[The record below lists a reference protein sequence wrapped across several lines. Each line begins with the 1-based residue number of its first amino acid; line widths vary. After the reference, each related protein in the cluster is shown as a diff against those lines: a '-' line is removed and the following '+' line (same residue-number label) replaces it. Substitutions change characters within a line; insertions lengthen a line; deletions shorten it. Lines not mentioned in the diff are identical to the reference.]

1 MEAKGKVSIRNFRPR
16 DLSAYVQ
23 LVNEIDRV
31 DRLGKA
37 TSLEHMKERLG
48 QPGYHP
54 EEDLFFAEQDGVL
67 VGYADISPELEIGR
81 VILDGA
87 VHPHYRH
94 RGVDKRLLESALEQ
108 SRAMGAK
115 LVHLALP
122 GQSKDIQRLVQERG
136 FRLVRRHWQMGL
148 KRYRESLHLP
158 QGFQLRHFIPGDEER
173 LCTLQN
179 LAFAGSWGFRPD
191 TVERIRYLVNMS
203 LCHAEGII
211 FVTEGERVVGY
222 CLAMDDPVEKG
233 KGYIRMMGVDPLY
246 RGQGLGRAVLLAGIN
261 YLQRRGMGAIELTVD
276 SRNLVARRLYRS
288 VGFRRKGI
296 ILWYQKTLS

>member
-1 MEAKGKVSIRNFRPR
+1 MEGKGKISIRNFRPS

-37 TSLEHMKERLG
+37 ISLEHMRERLG

-67 VGYADISPELEIGR
+67 VGYSDIFPELEIGR

-87 VHPHYRH
+87 VHPDYRR
-94 RGVDKRLLESALEQ
+94 RGVGKRLMEIALEQ

-122 GQSKDIQRLVQERG
+122 GQSKDSQRLVQERG
-136 FRLVRRHWQMGL
+136 FRLVRLHWQMSL
-148 KRYRESLHLP
+148 KRYTESLHLR
-158 QGFQLRHFIPGDEER
+158 QGFQLRHFLRGDEER

-179 LAFAGSWGFRPD
+179 LAFAGSWGFRPN
-191 TVERIRYLVNMS
+191 TVEQIRYLTNMS
-203 LCHAEGII
+203 LFHGEGII
-211 FVTEGERVVGY
+211 FITEGERVVGY
-222 CLAMDDPVEKG
+222 CLTMDDPVEKG

-276 SRNLVARRLYRS
+276 SRNLVATKLYRS